1 MHWRQCTASTTS
13 TSNILSSLRRCMTS
27 AKSACRQHSPQTRA
41 AHAAGARADE
51 EHTVKGL
58 EMIDGLLAE
67 FQLKSLPYVDTLR
80 NIIEFHHETFDASG
94 YLRGLRGE
102 EIPIEARI
110 VAVADIFDAL
120 TSQRPYKVAGY
131 NVQAFAFLRTFAGR
145 KLDTDCVGGPD
156 QQSRASRTNP
166 DPLSQLAPAIA
177 RDRGLNSSLASYRYW
192 RLRVESRRLINKRWR

>member
-1 MHWRQCTASTTS
+1 
-13 TSNILSSLRRCMTS
+13 
-27 AKSACRQHSPQTRA
+27 
-41 AHAAGARADE
+41 
-51 EHTVKGL
+51 
-58 EMIDGLLAE
+58 MIDGLLAE
-67 FQLKSLPYVDTLR
+67 FQLKSRRMSTR
-80 NIIEFHHETFDASG
+80 CATSSMFHHEKFDASG

-120 TSQRPYKVAGY
+120 TSQRPYRVAGY
-131 NVQAFAFLRTFAGR
+131 NDQAFTFLRTFAGR

-177 RDRGLNSSLASYRYW
+177 RDRGLNSSLAS
-192 RLRVESRRLINKRWR
+192 